1 MAPVNAVLVPV
12 KAFHDAKLRLSPV
25 LGAADRAAL
34 ARELAARVI
43 RAAAPLPAAVVCDDH
58 DVAAFAESLQACVI
72 WTPGLGL
79 SGAVAAGV
87 EQLARRGAVSVL
99 VAHGDLVRP
108 QGLGPLGEGLPAG
121 SVTIVPDRARDGTN
135 VIAVPAGAGFRFSY
149 GAGSFGRHVAEAAR
163 LGLETT
169 VLDDPYLSLDVDRPD
184 DLAHLAP

>member
-25 LGAADRAAL
+25 LDATERASL

-43 RAAAPLPAAVVCDDH
+43 RAAAPLPVAVVCDDH
-58 DVAAFAESLQACVI
+58 DVAAFAESLRASVI

-79 SGAVAAGV
+79 SGAVTAGV
-87 EQLARRGAVSVL
+87 EQLAHMGAASVL

-108 QGLGPLGEGLPAG
+108 QGLGALGTALPVG

-135 VIAVPAGAGFRFSY
+135 VIAVPAGAGFQFAY
-149 GAGSFGRHVAEAAR
+149 GAGSFRRHCAEAAR
-163 LGLETT
+163 LGLETA
-169 VLDDPYLSLDVDRPD
+169 VLEDPDLSLDVDRPG